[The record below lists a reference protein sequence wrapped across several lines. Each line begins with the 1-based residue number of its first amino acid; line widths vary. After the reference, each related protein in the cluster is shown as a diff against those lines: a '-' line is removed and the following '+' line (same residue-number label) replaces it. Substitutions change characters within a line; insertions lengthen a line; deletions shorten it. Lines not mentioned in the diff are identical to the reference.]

1 MKRTIFILSL
11 FCLLLQNCRVV
22 DNVIPP
28 SPPTYSCIWQDLCHV
43 QFNSVQFN
51 LPGVDCTTP
60 FSNFLMS
67 MHNPYTSCH
76 DLVDNLGSYH
86 NDSIQINWTT
96 SVVDKECISG
106 TEPRITRTYNLHNF
120 NHDWQYYDYIREA
133 PLINAGYDINY
144 SDLKHELTI
153 QIFGVT
159 NEFDNSQGRIT
170 WTKTWIGNNSPS
182 NYNSSNNTWNFEFP
196 SGGVKGTYT
205 PDAGSPR
212 HIYVHDQ
219 FEFH

>member
-1 MKRTIFILSL
+1 MRCKICILAL
-11 FCLLLQNCRVV
+11 LCVLLQNCRVV
-22 DNVIPP
+22 DAISNHAT
-28 SPPTYSCIWQDLCHV
+28 TYSCIWQDLCHV

-51 LPGVDCTTP
+51 LPDINCTTP
-60 FSNFLMS
+60 FSNFIMS
-67 MHNPYTSCH
+67 VNYPYTSCH
-76 DLVDNLGSYH
+76 NLFDNLGSYQ

-96 SVVDKECISG
+96 SVVGKECITG
-106 TEPRITRTYNLHNF
+106 TEPRITRTYNLQNF
-120 NHDWQYYDYIREA
+120 YHDWQYYDYIREA

-159 NEFDNSQGRIT
+159 NDYDNSQGRIT
-170 WTKTWIGNNSPS
+170 WTKTWIGNNLPS
-182 NYNSSNNTWNFEFP
+182 NYNSSNNTWYFEFP
-196 SGGVKGTYT
+196 SGGLMGTYT
-205 PDAGSPR
+205 SDSGSPR